1 MENSLVKIGDTII
14 NLDNVT
20 VIKRDGDNLII
31 DFVSGRKDHVQRIT
45 GDLEMVHVQGG
56 GYPSGKGVVNRP
68 VSSSK

>member
-14 NLDNVT
+14 NMDNVT

-45 GDLEMVHVQGG
+45 LSGIEAVRLLAYLTSVVHELNIDGQ
-56 GYPSGKGVVNRP
+56 
-68 VSSSK
+68 

>member
-14 NLDNVT
+14 NIDNVT

-45 GDLEMVHVQGG
+45 LSGIEAVRFSAYLTSVVHELHI
-56 GYPSGKGVVNRP
+56 
-68 VSSSK
+68 

>member
-14 NLDNVT
+14 NMDNVT

-45 GDLEMVHVQGG
+45 LSGIEAVRFLAYLTSVVHELNIDGQ
-56 GYPSGKGVVNRP
+56 
-68 VSSSK
+68 

>member
-14 NLDNVT
+14 NMDNVT

-45 GDLEMVHVQGG
+45 
-56 GYPSGKGVVNRP
+56 PSGIEAVRFLVYLTSVVHEL
-68 VSSSK
+68 KIDGQ